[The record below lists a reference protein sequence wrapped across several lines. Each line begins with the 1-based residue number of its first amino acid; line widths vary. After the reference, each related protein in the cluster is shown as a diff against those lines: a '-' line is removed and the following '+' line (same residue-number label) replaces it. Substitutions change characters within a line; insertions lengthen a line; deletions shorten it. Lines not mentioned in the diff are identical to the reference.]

1 MNWSEMAPS
10 DIVGLIIAGIV
21 ALSAFVEIAPIK
33 LNPWS
38 WIFKKIGKAVNAE
51 ILEKVDKIEDNLL
64 KMKAENEA
72 QTAKD
77 NRGAILR
84 FGDELRMGIKHSKES
99 FDNIMIT
106 ISDYDHYC
114 ESHSDFKNK
123 ITEINEKFIADTFDD
138 CLRNSK
144 FL

>member
-1 MNWSEMAPS
+1 MNWSELAPT
-10 DIVGLIIAGIV
+10 DVVGLVIAGIV
-21 ALSAFVEIAPIK
+21 GLTAFIEIVPIK
-33 LNPWS
+33 LNHWS
-38 WIFKKIGKAVNAE
+38 WLFKKIGKAVNAE
-51 ILEKVDKIEDNLL
+51 LVEKVNQIEDNLL
-64 KMKAENEA
+64 KLKAENEQ

-77 NRGAILR
+77 NRSAILR

-99 FDNIMIT
+99 FDNILIT

-114 ESHSDFKNK
+114 ETHTDFRNR

-138 CLRNSK
+138 CLRNNE